1 MGAKTGPKPKP
12 EAEKVNTVAF
22 SLPKPVVAAL
32 RKEAAKRDVPM
43 STLVRL
49 ALDSYLGG

>member
-1 MGAKTGPKPKP
+1 MKAKTGPKPKP

-32 RKEAAKRDVPM
+32 REEAEKRDLPM
-43 STLVRL
+43 STLVMF